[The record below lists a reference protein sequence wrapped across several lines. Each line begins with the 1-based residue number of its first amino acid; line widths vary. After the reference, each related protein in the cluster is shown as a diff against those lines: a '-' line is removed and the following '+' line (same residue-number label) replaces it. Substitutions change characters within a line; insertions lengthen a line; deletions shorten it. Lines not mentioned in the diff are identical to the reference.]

1 MKKIKKM
8 VVNILCEVGKN
19 GVGKS
24 TFMGM
29 YDIKVPDELKNMKKS
44 NGINE
49 VKSGNY
55 SYLQSYMTDVV
66 VNLGY

>member
-55 SYLQSYMTDVV
+55 SQLQSYMTDVV

>member
-44 NGINE
+44 NGI
-49 VKSGNY
+49 
-55 SYLQSYMTDVV
+55 
-66 VNLGY
+66 